1 MRNLGWMIIAA
12 LVGSATFYLPA
23 LLLRI
28 VFGPDWTVF
37 FLIPLTVGLPLLLSY
52 VFQRFRR
59 FAGTGSQPTAFAM
72 ILGIWILGPVWLG
85 MLMVLSG
92 GGKALL
98 GLHEV
103 LEFPIY
109 TFMEST
115 YAGLLW
121 ALQLTTIL
129 LLVCG
134 AGWGPFRSVAIKEP
148 DQSPRSR
155 GTPNGP

>member
-1 MRNLGWMIIAA
+1 MQNLGWMIIAA
-12 LVGSATFYLPA
+12 VLAAAAFCLPA

-28 VFGPDWTVF
+28 TFGGDWTAF
-37 FLIPLTVGLPLLLSY
+37 FVIPLTIGLPLLLSY
-52 VFQRFRR
+52 LFQRFRR
-59 FAGTGSQPTAFAM
+59 FAGTRSASTAFAM
-72 ILGIWILGPVWLG
+72 ILGIWILGPLWLG

-115 YAGLLW
+115 YAGLLG
-121 ALQLTTIL
+121 ALLFTTIL

-134 AGWGPFRSVAIKEP
+134 AGGGPFRSVAIKKGE
-148 DQSPRSR
+148 SPSR
-155 GTPNGP
+155 GGTPHGH